1 MISRR
6 NIRINVMQTIFE
18 TNLQENEYN
27 PELAMKNLIAKFD
40 KTNALFIA
48 TVQLLFQLHS
58 MPLFLP
64 IKERPKWLPPQKI

>member
-1 MISRR
+1 
-6 NIRINVMQTIFE
+6 MQTIFE

-27 PELAMKNLIAKFD
+27 PELAMKNLISKFD

-48 TVQLLFQLHS
+48 TTVQLLFFQLHS

-64 IKERPKWLPPQKI
+64 IKERPKWLPLQKIWM